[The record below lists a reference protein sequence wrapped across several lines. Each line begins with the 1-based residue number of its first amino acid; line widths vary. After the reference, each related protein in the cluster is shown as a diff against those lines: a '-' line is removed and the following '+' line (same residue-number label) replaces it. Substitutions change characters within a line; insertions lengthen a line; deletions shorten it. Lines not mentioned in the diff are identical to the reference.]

1 MHRAVQTTLSPD
13 VVKAWT
19 VKRLQTEHARLSAF
33 VQMHAYKLAHEHFVD
48 LHRHLETMSLLIK
61 RRTPS
66 PQSTSPSPLTKSP
79 SPKSPSPKSPSP
91 KSDQPAQSYDARHAV
106 LQALRRGAALE
117 EISGGRVTKF
127 TTQLLAA
134 QIQKTLFLSSSPASS
149 NQKTPNHPSDQQS
162 PKHDVL
168 DATTPEGKAELRR
181 LLLTCTDEE
190 AREREVLV
198 SDADMEIIR
207 KLMIA
212 NETRT
217 RR

>member
-1 MHRAVQTTLSPD
+1 
-13 VVKAWT
+13 
-19 VKRLQTEHARLSAF
+19 
-33 VQMHAYKLAHEHFVD
+33 
-48 LHRHLETMSLLIK
+48 MSLLIK

-66 PQSTSPSPLTKSP
+66 PQSTSPSPLTKRP
-79 SPKSPSPKSPSP
+79 SPLSTSPSPKSPSP
-91 KSDQPAQSYDARHAV
+91 KSDQPVQSYEARHAV

-149 NQKTPNHPSDQQS
+149 NQKTSDHPSDQQT

-168 DATTPEGKAELRR
+168 DATTPEGKAELHR

-198 SDADMEIIR
+198 SDADMEMIR

-212 NETRT
+212 KETRT